1 MIGLQRRHLII
12 GMSEGHQQT
21 QTDAVSRLAGL
32 VASPGSDRTT
42 NLDLNRIYLAGLVA
56 SPGSQ

>member
-1 MIGLQRRHLII
+1 
-12 GMSEGHQQT
+12 MSEGHQQT